1 MGVQARR
8 PLQPAQFELM
18 VAPPA
23 TAVLMA
29 VVPVA
34 LVGTAFMAVT
44 PIIWRPASIGSCVMP
59 FPFIPVAVF
68 PLLTL
73 PITMPVIVPVT
84 IPARS
89 NDNSGRRF
97 NIHLW
102 GRSVNRLGCID
113 STRDSNVYS
122 NIDVCE
128 GDGRYAYAEAGNQC
142 HCESAVA

>member
-1 MGVQARR
+1 VEVQARR
-8 PLQPAQFELM
+8 PPQPAPFKLM

-23 TAVLMA
+23 AAVLMA

-68 PLLTL
+68 PLSTL

-84 IPARS
+84 VPAWT
-89 NDNSGRRF
+89 NDNSTGDADV
-97 NIHLW
+97 H
-102 GRSVNRLGCID
+102 
-113 STRDSNVYS
+113 S
-122 NIDVCE
+122 NIDV
-128 GDGRYAYAEAGNQC
+128 
-142 HCESAVA
+142 